1 MAHSEAVLRAGLKS
15 TDGPEGRGI
24 IGLVN
29 LRKNPVPEAPRSPG
43 VPRRRARGTR
53 AAPVVVSSALL
64 AAVLGSGCVVSEV
77 THTQN
82 GETVTETTN
91 EVPNSGDI
99 DPCGLDESFLRELS
113 IDPADLLR
121 GQGSSSSPTCTWEKG
136 PYSEPTLYY
145 WVEGETPANPS
156 NELRVLDSGVTAE
169 VFVESDV
176 STRYILRAD
185 DLTLNVSYS
194 VDAPEPGQSLEL
206 TAQEGVAATIDQLLQ
221 MYGR

>member
-1 MAHSEAVLRAGLKS
+1 M
-15 TDGPEGRGI
+15 
-24 IGLVN
+24 
-29 LRKNPVPEAPRSPG
+29 
-43 VPRRRARGTR
+43 
-53 AAPVVVSSALL
+53 
-64 AAVLGSGCVVSEV
+64 VSEV

-82 GETVTETTN
+82 GETVTETVN
-91 EVPNSGDI
+91 EVPNSEDI

-121 GQGSSSSPTCTWEKG
+121 GRGSSASPTCTWEKG

-156 NELRVLDSGVTAE
+156 NEIRVLDSGVTAE

>member
-1 MAHSEAVLRAGLKS
+1 M
-15 TDGPEGRGI
+15 
-24 IGLVN
+24 
-29 LRKNPVPEAPRSPG
+29 
-43 VPRRRARGTR
+43 
-53 AAPVVVSSALL
+53 
-64 AAVLGSGCVVSEV
+64 VSEV
-77 THTQN
+77 TRTQN
-82 GETVTETTN
+82 GETVTETPN

-113 IDPADLLR
+113 VDPADLVR
-121 GQGSSSSPTCTWEKG
+121 GRGNSSSPTCTWEKG

-145 WVEGETPANPS
+145 WVDGETPADPS
-156 NELRVLDSGVTAE
+156 NELRVLDGGVTAE

-194 VDAPEPGQSLEL
+194 VDAPESGESLEL
-206 TAQEGVAATIDQLLQ
+206 TAQEGVAATIDRLLQ